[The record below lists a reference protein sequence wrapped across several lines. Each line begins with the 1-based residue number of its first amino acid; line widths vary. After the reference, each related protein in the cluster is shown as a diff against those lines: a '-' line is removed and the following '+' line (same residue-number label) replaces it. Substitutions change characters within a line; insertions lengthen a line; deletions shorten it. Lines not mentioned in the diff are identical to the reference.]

1 MGGNA
6 TERAVSQTPFSATN
20 AVFRLRWNIFISGE
34 LCCAIHWLLPQMIA
48 WSEGLA
54 DNRRIASTTSAPT
67 ICVGTLRPFDIKY
80 RDAAAMKYDNGR
92 GWIGRSWAIVV
103 ALQILSASV
112 GSVAWAAEPDPR
124 ALGEAYQ
131 SKVRPLVEKYCGDCH
146 GASDVVEGDINFAAI
161 KAWDDVARQPKMW
174 QKTAEMLGNE
184 LMPPE
189 DVDQPTEAE
198 RAQLKK
204 WVAEVLRLAARKHA
218 GDPGQVVLRR
228 LNNAEYTY
236 TIRDV
241 TGVASL
247 DPAREFPVDGAA
259 GEGFTNTGNSLVMSP
274 ALVTKYLDAAKEVAG
289 HAVLLPDGFR
299 FSPHTTT
306 RDWTNDLLADIRNFY
321 GQFTEA
327 SGGSPVNLQGIV
339 FDTNQGGRLPVEKYL
354 AATVAEREALAA
366 GRMTVAA
373 VAAERKLNAKYL
385 GALWRS
391 LIAKEPSLLLDE
403 LRAKWRVAKPGDEAA
418 LRAAIEAWQKALWKF
433 NSVAHIGRVG
443 AATRWMEA
451 VDPLTTKQDV
461 RFKLPESPD
470 GKDVT
475 ITLVATDAGDGNAA
489 DFVVWQAPRLV
500 AAGRP
505 DLLLRDVRDVVRELK
520 SRRERLFATAAAALA
535 AADEISRAGEKSDVA
550 AAARQHGCEEND
562 LRAWLDY
569 LGIGSGDA
577 VKLDGLFT
585 NKLTKISGHDFI
597 NGWGKNETPMLLAN
611 SSNEAVRIPGD
622 AKPHGVVVHPSP
634 TLRTTVAWR
643 SPIAGAVKIAGTV
656 RHAHVGCGNGVTWSL
671 EVRRGATRQR
681 LATGVSE
688 GGKEVKFGPF
698 DAVLVRAGEVISL
711 SIGPR
716 DGNHA
721 CDLTAVDLEITGKQ
735 GDVERSWNL
744 ATDVAGDVL
753 AANPHGDR
761 FGNAGV
767 WHFLAEADSGGA
779 NGPVIPAASLLA
791 KWQAARDSAAR
802 RELANAVQKLLTS
815 GPPAAKDSPDGV
827 LYRQLASLRG
837 PLLGSMA
844 IGPVPKSNGKDSAQA
859 AEAIGVDPALF
870 GRHPNGRKL
879 EAADLCVQAP
889 SQIEVTLPADLAA
902 GCELVTTGVLDKAT
916 GAEGSVQLSVVTGKA
931 AAISSLQPGDAK
943 VSAKGGTWTASGQ
956 SVANSAP
963 ILVTEGSAAERRVKA
978 AFDAFRQLFP
988 PALCYTK
995 IVPVDEVIS
1004 LTLFYRED
1012 DHLVRLM
1019 LNEEQTRQ
1027 LDRLWDELHFVSRD
1041 ALTTVDAF
1049 AQLLEYASQDGD
1061 PKAFEPLRKPI
1072 TDRAAAYRQRLVDCE
1087 PVQVG
1092 KLIDFAALAY
1102 RRPLAKKE
1110 VEELNALY
1118 KKLRGEEIPHEEAFR
1133 MMLAKILVSP
1143 AFLYR
1148 LEKPGPGVAQG
1159 PVSDWELA
1167 SRLSYFLWSSQPDG
1181 ELRQMAAEG
1190 RLHEP
1195 EVLAAQTR
1203 RMLADAKTRRLATEF
1218 ANHWLHVD
1226 DFEHLDEKSE
1236 RHFPTFAGLRGAMA
1250 EETTL
1255 FFTDLFQSNG
1265 SVLDILNAN
1274 YTFLNEPLAKFYGIP
1289 DVTGAEWRRVEGA
1302 KKFARGGIL
1311 AQATTLAKHSGASR
1325 TSPIIRGNWISET
1338 LLGDK
1343 LPKPPKGVPPLP
1355 DDEAAL
1361 DGQTMRQVVMK
1372 HTTDPKCFN
1381 CHRRIDPFGFSLEAY
1396 DAIGRHRTMDLGNR
1410 PVDTHVKLIDGAE
1423 FDGMEGLRD
1432 YMLNQRRE
1440 SFVRQFCRKL
1450 LGFSL
1455 GRAVQLSD
1463 DPLLEEMQ
1471 QQLAANGYKIQVA
1484 VNAIVSSRQFREI
1497 RGADVAFEE

>member
-1 MGGNA
+1 MN
-6 TERAVSQTPFSATN
+6 
-20 AVFRLRWNIFISGE
+20 
-34 LCCAIHWLLPQMIA
+34 
-48 WSEGLA
+48 
-54 DNRRIASTTSAPT
+54 
-67 ICVGTLRPFDIKY
+67 
-80 RDAAAMKYDNGR
+80 YDNGR
-92 GWIGRSWAIVV
+92 GWIRRSWGIVV
-103 ALQILSASV
+103 MMLVTLV
-112 GSVAWAAEPDPR
+112 GDAVWAADPDPQ
-124 ALGEAYQ
+124 AVGEAYQ
-131 SKVRPLVEKYCGDCH
+131 AQVRPLFAQYCGDCH
-146 GASDVVEGDINFAAI
+146 GATDVVEGDINFAAI
-161 KAWDDVARQPKMW
+161 KTWDDVARQPKTW

-189 DVDQPTEAE
+189 DVDQPTEVE
-198 RAQLKK
+198 RTHLKK
-204 WVAEVLRLAARKHA
+204 WVAEVLRLAARKQA
-218 GDPGQVVLRR
+218 GDPGRVVLRR

-236 TIRDV
+236 TIRDL

-299 FSPHTTT
+299 FSPHTTP
-306 RDWTNDLLADIRNFY
+306 RDWTNDLLADIRAFY

-327 SGGSPVNLQGIV
+327 SGGSQVNLQGIV

-354 AATVAEREALAA
+354 AAMLAERQARAA
-366 GRMTVAA
+366 GRKTVAA
-373 VAAERKLNAKYL
+373 VAAEHKLNAKYL
-385 GALWRS
+385 GTLWTS
-391 LIAKEPSLLLDE
+391 LNAKEPSLLLDG
-403 LRAKWRVAKPGDEAA
+403 LRAKWKTAQPGDEAA
-418 LRAAIEAWQKALWKF
+418 LRASIEAWQKALWKF

-443 AATRWMEA
+443 AATRWMEP
-451 VDPLTTKQDV
+451 VDPLTTKQEV

-489 DFVVWQAPRLV
+489 DIVVWQAPRLV
-500 AAGRP
+500 APGRP
-505 DLLLRDVRDVVRELK
+505 DLLLRDVRGMVRELK
-520 SRRERLFATAAAALA
+520 ARRDRLFESAAEALA
-535 AADEISRAGEKSDVA
+535 AADEISRAGDTFDVA
-550 AAARQHGCEEND
+550 AAARQHGCEESD

-585 NKLTKISGHDFI
+585 NKLTNISGHDFI
-597 NGWGKNETPMLLAN
+597 NGWGSNETPMLLAN

-634 TLRTTVAWR
+634 TLRTTAAWR
-643 SPIAGAVKIAGTV
+643 SPITGTVKIAGTV

-681 LATGVSE
+681 LGTGVSA
-688 GGKEVKFGPF
+688 GGAEVKFGPF
-698 DAVLVRAGEVISL
+698 ENVAVRTGEVVSL

-721 CDLTAVDLEITGKQ
+721 CDLTAVDLEIVGKQ
-735 GDVERSWNL
+735 GDAERAWNL
-744 ATDVAGDVL
+744 AADVSGDVL

-761 FGNAGV
+761 FSNAGV
-767 WHFLAEADSGGA
+767 WHFLAEPDSGGV
-779 NGPVIPAASLLA
+779 NGPAIPTNSLLA
-791 KWQAARDSAAR
+791 KWQAAGDSNTR
-802 RELANAVQKLLTS
+802 RMLASAIQKLLT
-815 GPPAAKDSPDGV
+815 GGPAAAQYSPDAL

-837 PLLGSMA
+837 PLLGNVV
-844 IGPVPKSNGKDSAQA
+844 IGAFANHEAKDA
-859 AEAIGVDPALF
+859 AEAIGIDPALF
-870 GRHPNGRKL
+870 GRHPNGPQR
-879 EAADLCVQAP
+879 EATDLCVQAP

-902 GCELVTTGVLDKAT
+902 GCELVTTGVLDKET
-916 GAEGSVQLSVVTGKA
+916 GAEGSVQLSVVAGKA
-931 AAISSLQPGDAK
+931 EAVSSLQPGDAK
-943 VSAKGGTWTASGQ
+943 VSAKDGTWTASGQ
-956 SVANSAP
+956 NVSNSAP
-963 ILVTEGSAAERRVKA
+963 ILVTEGSVAQQRVKA

-1019 LNEEQTRQ
+1019 LDDEQTRR

-1072 TDRAAAYRQRLVDCE
+1072 AERAAAYRQRLVDCE

-1092 KLIDFAALAY
+1092 KLIDFAALAH

-1148 LEKPGPGVAQG
+1148 LEKPGPGTAQG
-1159 PVSDWELA
+1159 PVSHWELA
-1167 SRLSYFLWSSQPDG
+1167 SRLSYFLWSSQPDD
-1181 ELRQMAAEG
+1181 ELRQLAAEG

-1195 EVLAAQTR
+1195 EVLTAQTR

-1226 DFEHLDEKSE
+1226 EFEHLDEKSE
-1236 RHFPTFAGLRGAMA
+1236 RHFPAFAGLRGAMA
-1250 EETTL
+1250 EETTR
-1255 FFTDLFQSNG
+1255 FFTDLFQHNG

-1289 DVTGAEWRRVEGA
+1289 DVTGTEWRRVDGV

-1361 DGQTMRQVVMK
+1361 DGKTMREVVNK
-1372 HTTDPKCFN
+1372 HTVDPKCFN

-1432 YMLNQRRE
+1432 YLLNQRRE
-1440 SFVRQFCRKL
+1440 SFVRQICRKL
-1450 LGFSL
+1450 LGYSL

-1471 QQLAANGYKIQVA
+1471 QQLTASGYKIQVA